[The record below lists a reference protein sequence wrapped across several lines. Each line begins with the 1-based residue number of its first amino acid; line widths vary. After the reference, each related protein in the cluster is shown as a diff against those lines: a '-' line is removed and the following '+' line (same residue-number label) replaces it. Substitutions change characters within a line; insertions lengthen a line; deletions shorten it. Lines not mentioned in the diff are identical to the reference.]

1 MLLTKKLTM
10 GLSGLAL
17 LIVAALSLPAAAERR
32 VQDAEAQCQVA
43 ERLDDFRITALKVQ
57 RQADILQSHRNS
69 PVSWQTHASQLADLT
84 DHVNQLGKSLS
95 ELEAMKSQA
104 SDAQRLAIEHARPH
118 LVAIAQST
126 MRAIE
131 LLNENRGITRFP
143 AYSEV
148 ASDIYDHA
156 NTLHTK
162 LDVILDSENS
172 KSRLDALELQPVS
185 SEGS

>member
-32 VQDAEAQCQVA
+32 VQDAEAQRQVA

-69 PVSWQTHASQLADLT
+69 PVSWQTHANQLADLT
-84 DHVNQLGKSLS
+84 DHVNELGKSLS